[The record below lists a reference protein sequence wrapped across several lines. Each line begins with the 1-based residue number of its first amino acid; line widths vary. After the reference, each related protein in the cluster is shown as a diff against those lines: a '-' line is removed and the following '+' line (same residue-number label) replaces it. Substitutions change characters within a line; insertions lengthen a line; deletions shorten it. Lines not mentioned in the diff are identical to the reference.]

1 MAAKPSRDKV
11 KTLREKRDALGWA
24 RVDLNIPP
32 GPALD
37 RLNALTDGDA
47 RQRAKAIIALLE
59 RA

>member
-1 MAAKPSRDKV
+1 MAAKRSRDKV
-11 KTLREKRDALGWA
+11 KALREKREAEGWI
-24 RVDLNIPP
+24 RVDLSIQP

-37 RLNALTDGDA
+37 RLNVLTDGDP

>member
-1 MAAKPSRDKV
+1 MAAKASRDKV
-11 KTLREKRDALGWA
+11 KTMREKRDAEGWA

-37 RLNALTDGDA
+37 RLNALADGDP
-47 RQRAKAIIALLE
+47 RQRAKAILALLE

>member
-37 RLNALTDGDA
+37 RLNALTAGDNS
-47 RQRAKAIIALLE
+47 QRAKAIIKLLE